1 MPLADDVL
9 ASLLQRGER
18 ARLGGSKRAIQTA
31 FIDADSPY
39 WRQDYE
45 QRQRCHAHFSAAQ
58 RASAVQLTWAK
69 QGGEDRP
76 LEKVRLLDMDK
87 LAVFLGTAT
96 SAESVQKARTILEPW
111 LASCPRV
118 TELIEAWANL
128 KSPREFDTGSAGDFA
143 DALRVLDALEQGN
156 GDDQIVRVLSQRLFR
171 NTKRIE
177 KLRRH
182 IDLLTA
188 EHLNAA
194 ARQHEEVF
202 RTLGLL
208 KEPQPLL
215 VAGTGTLQLDPPQH
229 CPIVWPFIGVS
240 NQHVAGYSGTPAWVL
255 SIENLTTFHL
265 ASQHA
270 DAGDGLIVFT
280 GGTPSPSWCRAY
292 ASILKSLPEQ
302 VPVFHWGDIDQG
314 GFRIAAHVRRKCIHR
329 HAFHPWLMDASQ
341 LTGTPFSEVTETVR
355 SNMARHARDA
365 GWESLSQDMLART
378 FEQEGVAIRLPTLN
392 TPKCGENPATSN

>member
-9 ASLLQRGER
+9 AGLLQRGER
-18 ARLGGSKRAIQTA
+18 ARLAGSRRAIQTA
-31 FIDADSPY
+31 FIDAASPY
-39 WRQDYE
+39 WRQNYE
-45 QRQRCHAHFSAAQ
+45 QRQCCHAHFSAAE
-58 RASAVQLTWAK
+58 RAGAVQLTWAR

-87 LAVFLGTAT
+87 LAVFLGTTTA
-96 SAESVQKARTILEPW
+96 AESVQKARTILEPW

-118 TELIEAWANL
+118 IELIEAWTNL
-128 KSPREFDTGSAGDFA
+128 KSPRGFDTDSANDFA

-156 GDDQIVRVLSQRLFR
+156 GDDQIVRVLSQQLFR

-188 EHLNAA
+188 EHLNAT

-215 VAGTGTLQLDPPQH
+215 VAGTGTLQLDPSQH
-229 CPIVWPFIGVS
+229 CPIAWPFIGVS

-270 DAGDGLIVFT
+270 DAGTGLIVFT

-292 ASILKSLPEQ
+292 ASMLKSLPEQ
-302 VPVFHWGDIDQG
+302 IPVYHWGDIDQG
-314 GFRIAAHVRRKCIHR
+314 GFRIAAHVRRKCLHR

-341 LTGTPFSEVTETVR
+341 LNGMPFCEATEAVR

-365 GWESLSQDMLART
+365 GWETLSQRMLART
-378 FEQEGVAIRLPTLN
+378 IEQEGIAIRLPD
-392 TPKCGENPATSN
+392 GGDGSSA